1 MRLLL
6 FDNHEQCFAVV
17 TRAISATISQEIN
30 IFDELSVEV
39 PKTAINVKNFE
50 RAMYIGVPIKQDDR
64 YQLFKMEKP
73 ETGDSSITV
82 TAIEAASDDLSVQ
95 GYIDDRRFVDK
106 AISAVIPTI
115 FEGSTWEFKN
125 YVPDDDLENINFYK
139 ISRKE
144 AISKLISTYGVEV
157 QFFYKVEGNRI
168 TQKLCEIHK
177 QIGSE
182 RSIRIVEGK
191 NATSIKYTV
200 DQTELYT
207 AAIGRGAGIAI
218 TDDSGDATGGYSR
231 KIEFDDVVWSK
242 RAGNPVDKPA
252 GQNYVEIPEATQ
264 KYGWLDK
271 AGKRQPRL
279 AIFDFDNEQ
288 DKAKL
293 LQKTYDKLQKLAGPQ
308 VLVETTVAKL
318 GKLPM
323 LGDGVTVVAYH
334 PHKFVVHS
342 RVIKRKIDL
351 IDEAYSNLEIGTSNI
366 ERQAER
372 EQAIQTDIHTSKA
385 ETDKNFSELNQ
396 KNDDFYKNLETKIDE
411 SADEQTRRAQEAIKR
426 IEDEV
431 KEKVESTRSEIDQY
445 IKQNSN
451 GPIEL
456 IDTNGNFIQGVGKI
470 KEIRSEDGNF
480 VINSSGFNWAGRL
493 IGGKG
498 KLYADD
504 IVGREITG
512 YTITGAHITGGTI
525 TGVSIT
531 GSSYVNSVS
540 TRYPDDQKRWAVIS
554 GDYGFAYSA
563 ADRPGSWIT
572 LDALSIGGVDLT
584 SEQLK
589 KIKEKCGV

>member
-30 IFDELSVEV
+30 VFDELSVEV
-39 PKTAINVKNFE
+39 PKTATNVKNLE
-50 RAMYIGVPIKQDDR
+50 RAMYIGVPIKQDNR

-106 AISAVIPTI
+106 AISAVIPAI
-115 FEGSTWEFKN
+115 FEGSTWEFQN
-125 YVPDDDLENINFYK
+125 YVPDNDLENINFYK

-168 TQKLCEIHK
+168 IQKLCEIHK

-182 RSIRIVEGK
+182 RSIRIVEVK

-200 DQTELYT
+200 NQTELYT
-207 AAIGRGAGIAI
+207 AAIGRGAGVAT

-271 AGKRQPRL
+271 AGNRQPRL

-372 EQAIQTDIHTSKA
+372 EKTIQTDIHTSKA

-396 KNDDFYKNLETKIDE
+396 KTDDFYKNLETKINE
-411 SADEQTRRAQEAIKR
+411 TADEQTRRAQEAIKR
-426 IEDEV
+426 VEDDV
-431 KEKVESTRSEIDQY
+431 KEKVESTRAEIDQY
-445 IKQNSN
+445 INQNSN

-470 KEIRSEDGNF
+470 KEIRSEDGSF
-480 VINSSGFNWAGRL
+480 VLNSSGFNFGGRL
-493 IGGKG
+493 LGGKG

-512 YTITGAHITGGTI
+512 YTVTGAHIIGGTI
-525 TGVSIT
+525 DGVTID
-531 GSSYVNSVS
+531 GANFIRS
-540 TRYPDDQKRWAVIS
+540 TVGGTAVLS
-554 GDYGFAYSA
+554 GEHGFSHNGDTALGNGMLRLGNQWLDETMLA
-563 ADRPGSWIT
+563 A
-572 LDALSIGGVDLT
+572 
-584 SEQLK
+584 
-589 KIKEKCGV
+589 IKEKCGV

>member
-30 IFDELSVEV
+30 VFDELSVEV
-39 PKTAINVKNFE
+39 PKTATNVKNLE
-50 RAMYIGVPIKQDDR
+50 RAMYIGVPIKQDNR

-106 AISAVIPTI
+106 AISAVIPAI
-115 FEGSTWEFKN
+115 FEGSTWEFQN
-125 YVPDDDLENINFYK
+125 YVPDNDLENINFYK

-168 TQKLCEIHK
+168 IQKLCEIHK

-200 DQTELYT
+200 NQTELYT
-207 AAIGRGAGIAI
+207 AAIGRGAGVAT

-271 AGKRQPRL
+271 AGNRQPRL

-372 EQAIQTDIHTSKA
+372 EKTIQTDIHTSKA

-396 KNDDFYKNLETKIDE
+396 KTDDFYKNLETKINE
-411 SADEQTRRAQEAIKR
+411 TADEQTRRAQEAIKSV
-426 IEDEV
+426 EDDV
-431 KEKVESTRSEIDQY
+431 KEKVESTRAEIDQY
-445 IKQNSN
+445 INQNSN

-470 KEIRSEDGNF
+470 KEIRSEDGSF
-480 VINSSGFNWAGRL
+480 VLNSSGFNFGGRL
-493 IGGKG
+493 LGGKG

-512 YTITGAHITGGTI
+512 YTVTGAHIIGGTI
-525 TGVSIT
+525 DGVTID
-531 GSSYVNSVS
+531 GANFIRS
-540 TRYPDDQKRWAVIS
+540 TVGGTAVLS
-554 GDYGFAYSA
+554 GEHGFSHNGDTALGNGMLRLGNQWLDETMLA
-563 ADRPGSWIT
+563 A
-572 LDALSIGGVDLT
+572 
-584 SEQLK
+584 
-589 KIKEKCGV
+589 IKEKCGV

>member
-17 TRAISATISQEIN
+17 TRTISATISQEIN
-30 IFDELSVEV
+30 VFDELSVEV
-39 PKTAINVKNFE
+39 PKTATNVKNLE
-50 RAMYIGVPIKQDDR
+50 RAMYIGVPIKQDNR

-106 AISAVIPTI
+106 AISAVIPAI

-125 YVPDDDLENINFYK
+125 YVPDNDLENINFYK

-168 TQKLCEIHK
+168 IQKLCEIHK

-200 DQTELYT
+200 NQTELYT
-207 AAIGRGAGIAI
+207 AAIGRGAGVAT

-271 AGKRQPRL
+271 AGNRQPRL

-372 EQAIQTDIHTSKA
+372 EKTIQTDIHTSKA

-396 KNDDFYKNLETKIDE
+396 KTDDFYKNLETKINE
-411 SADEQTRRAQEAIKR
+411 TADEQTRRAQEAIKR
-426 IEDEV
+426 VEDDV
-431 KEKVESTRSEIDQY
+431 KEKVESTRAEIDQY
-445 IKQNSN
+445 INQNSN

-470 KEIRSEDGNF
+470 KEIRSEDGSF
-480 VINSSGFNWAGRL
+480 VLNSSGFNFGGRL
-493 IGGKG
+493 LGGKG

-512 YTITGAHITGGTI
+512 YTVTGAHIRGGTI
-525 TGVSIT
+525 DGVTID
-531 GSSYVNSVS
+531 GANFIRS
-540 TRYPDDQKRWAVIS
+540 TVGGTAVLS
-554 GDYGFAYSA
+554 GEHGFSHNGDTALGNGMLRLGNQWLDETMLA
-563 ADRPGSWIT
+563 A
-572 LDALSIGGVDLT
+572 
-584 SEQLK
+584 
-589 KIKEKCGV
+589 IKEKCGV

>member
-30 IFDELSVEV
+30 VFDELSVEV
-39 PKTAINVKNFE
+39 PKTATNVKNLE
-50 RAMYIGVPIKQDDR
+50 RAMYIGVPIKQDNR

-125 YVPDDDLENINFYK
+125 YVPDNDLENINFYK

-168 TQKLCEIHK
+168 IQKLCEIHK

-200 DQTELYT
+200 NQTELYT
-207 AAIGRGAGIAI
+207 AAIGRGAGVAT

-271 AGKRQPRL
+271 AGNRQPRL

-372 EQAIQTDIHTSKA
+372 EKTIQTDIHTSKA

-396 KNDDFYKNLETKIDE
+396 KTDDFYKNLETKINE
-411 SADEQTRRAQEAIKR
+411 TADEQTRRAQEAIKR
-426 IEDEV
+426 VEDDV
-431 KEKVESTRSEIDQY
+431 KEKVESTRAEIDQY
-445 IKQNSN
+445 INQNSN

-470 KEIRSEDGNF
+470 KEIRSEDGSF
-480 VINSSGFNWAGRL
+480 VLNSSGFNFGGRL
-493 IGGKG
+493 LGGKG

-512 YTITGAHITGGTI
+512 YTVTGAHIIGGTI
-525 TGVSIT
+525 DGVTID
-531 GSSYVNSVS
+531 GANFIRS
-540 TRYPDDQKRWAVIS
+540 TVGGTAVLS
-554 GDYGFAYSA
+554 GEHGFSHNGDTALGNGMLRLGNQWLDETMLA
-563 ADRPGSWIT
+563 A
-572 LDALSIGGVDLT
+572 
-584 SEQLK
+584 
-589 KIKEKCGV
+589 IKEKCGV

>member
-30 IFDELSVEV
+30 VFDELSVEV
-39 PKTAINVKNFE
+39 PKIATNVKNLE
-50 RAMYIGVPIKQDDR
+50 RAMYIGVPIKQDNR

-106 AISAVIPTI
+106 AISAVIPAI

-125 YVPDDDLENINFYK
+125 YVPDNDLENINFYK

-168 TQKLCEIHK
+168 IQKLCEIHK

-200 DQTELYT
+200 NQTELYT
-207 AAIGRGAGIAI
+207 AAIGRGAGVAT

-271 AGKRQPRL
+271 AGNRQPRL

-372 EQAIQTDIHTSKA
+372 EKTIQTDIHTSKA

-396 KNDDFYKNLETKIDE
+396 KTDDFYKNLETKINE
-411 SADEQTRRAQEAIKR
+411 TADEQTRRAQEAIKR
-426 IEDEV
+426 VEDDV
-431 KEKVESTRSEIDQY
+431 KEKVESTRAEIDQY
-445 IKQNSN
+445 INQNSN

-470 KEIRSEDGNF
+470 KEIRSEDGSF
-480 VINSSGFNWAGRL
+480 VLNSSGFNFGGRL
-493 IGGKG
+493 LGGKG

-504 IVGREITG
+504 IVGHEITG
-512 YTITGAHITGGTI
+512 YTVTGAHIIGGTI
-525 TGVSIT
+525 DGVTID
-531 GSSYVNSVS
+531 GANFIRS
-540 TRYPDDQKRWAVIS
+540 TVGGTAVLS
-554 GDYGFAYSA
+554 GEHGFSHNGDTALGNGMLRLGNQWLDETMLA
-563 ADRPGSWIT
+563 A
-572 LDALSIGGVDLT
+572 
-584 SEQLK
+584 
-589 KIKEKCGV
+589 IKEKCGV

>member
-30 IFDELSVEV
+30 VFDELSVEV
-39 PKTAINVKNFE
+39 PKTATNVKNLE
-50 RAMYIGVPIKQDDR
+50 RAMYIGVPIKQDNR

-106 AISAVIPTI
+106 AISAVIPAI
-115 FEGSTWEFKN
+115 FEGSTWEFQN
-125 YVPDDDLENINFYK
+125 YVPDNDLENINFYK

-168 TQKLCEIHK
+168 IQKLCEIHK

-200 DQTELYT
+200 NQTELYT
-207 AAIGRGAGIAI
+207 AAIGRGAGVAT

-271 AGKRQPRL
+271 AGNRQPRL

-372 EQAIQTDIHTSKA
+372 EKTIQTDIHTSKA

-396 KNDDFYKNLETKIDE
+396 KTDDFYKNLETKINE
-411 SADEQTRRAQEAIKR
+411 TADEQTRRAQEAIKR
-426 IEDEV
+426 VEDDV
-431 KEKVESTRSEIDQY
+431 KEKVESTRAEIDQY
-445 IKQNSN
+445 INQNSN

-470 KEIRSEDGNF
+470 KEIRSEDGSF
-480 VINSSGFNWAGRL
+480 VLNSSGFNFGGRL
-493 IGGKG
+493 LGGKG

-512 YTITGAHITGGTI
+512 YTVTGAHIIGGTI
-525 TGVSIT
+525 DGVTID
-531 GSSYVNSVS
+531 GANFIRS
-540 TRYPDDQKRWAVIS
+540 TVGGTAVLS
-554 GDYGFAYSA
+554 GEHGFSHNGDTALGNGMLRLGNQWLDETMLA
-563 ADRPGSWIT
+563 A
-572 LDALSIGGVDLT
+572 
-584 SEQLK
+584 
-589 KIKEKCGV
+589 IKEKCGV

>member
-30 IFDELSVEV
+30 VFDELSVEV
-39 PKTAINVKNFE
+39 PKTATNVKNLE
-50 RAMYIGVPIKQDDR
+50 RAMYIGVPIKQDNR

-106 AISAVIPTI
+106 AISAVIPAI

-125 YVPDDDLENINFYK
+125 YVPDNDLENINFYK

-168 TQKLCEIHK
+168 IQKLCEIHK

-200 DQTELYT
+200 NQTELYT
-207 AAIGRGAGIAI
+207 AAIGRGAGVAT

-271 AGKRQPRL
+271 AGNRQPRL

-372 EQAIQTDIHTSKA
+372 EKIIQTDIHTSKA

-396 KNDDFYKNLETKIDE
+396 KTDDFYKNLETKINE
-411 SADEQTRRAQEAIKR
+411 TADEQTRRAQEAIKR
-426 IEDEV
+426 VEDDV
-431 KEKVESTRSEIDQY
+431 KEKVESTRAEIDQY
-445 IKQNSN
+445 INQNSN

-470 KEIRSEDGNF
+470 KEIRSEDGSF
-480 VINSSGFNWAGRL
+480 VLNSSGFNFGGRL
-493 IGGKG
+493 LGGKG

-512 YTITGAHITGGTI
+512 YTVTGAHIIGGTI
-525 TGVSIT
+525 DGVTID
-531 GSSYVNSVS
+531 GANFIRS
-540 TRYPDDQKRWAVIS
+540 TVGGTAVLS
-554 GDYGFAYSA
+554 GEHGFSHNGDTALGNGMLRLGNQWLDETMLA
-563 ADRPGSWIT
+563 A
-572 LDALSIGGVDLT
+572 
-584 SEQLK
+584 
-589 KIKEKCGV
+589 IKEKCGV

>member
-30 IFDELSVEV
+30 VFDELSVEV
-39 PKTAINVKNFE
+39 PKTATNVKNLE
-50 RAMYIGVPIKQDDR
+50 RAMYIGVPIKQDNR

-106 AISAVIPTI
+106 AISAVIPAI

-125 YVPDDDLENINFYK
+125 YVPDNDLENINFYK

-168 TQKLCEIHK
+168 IQKLCEIHK

-200 DQTELYT
+200 NQTELYT
-207 AAIGRGAGIAI
+207 AAIGRGAGVAT

-271 AGKRQPRL
+271 VGNRQPRL

-372 EQAIQTDIHTSKA
+372 EKTIQTDIHTSKA

-396 KNDDFYKNLETKIDE
+396 KTDDFYKNLETKINE
-411 SADEQTRRAQEAIKR
+411 TADEQTRRAQEAIKR
-426 IEDEV
+426 VEDDV
-431 KEKVESTRSEIDQY
+431 KEKVESTRAEIDQY
-445 IKQNSN
+445 INQNSN

-470 KEIRSEDGNF
+470 KEIRSEDGSF
-480 VINSSGFNWAGRL
+480 VLNSSGFNFGGRL
-493 IGGKG
+493 LGGKG

-512 YTITGAHITGGTI
+512 YTVTGAHIIGGTI
-525 TGVSIT
+525 DGVTID
-531 GSSYVNSVS
+531 GANFIRS
-540 TRYPDDQKRWAVIS
+540 TVGGTAVLS
-554 GDYGFAYSA
+554 GEHGFSHNGDTALGNGMLRLGNQWLDETMLA
-563 ADRPGSWIT
+563 A
-572 LDALSIGGVDLT
+572 
-584 SEQLK
+584 
-589 KIKEKCGV
+589 IKEKCGV

>member
-30 IFDELSVEV
+30 VFDELSVEV
-39 PKTAINVKNFE
+39 PKTATNVKNLE
-50 RAMYIGVPIKQDDR
+50 RAMYIGVPIKQDNR

-82 TAIEAASDDLSVQ
+82 TAIEAVSDDLSVQ

-106 AISAVIPTI
+106 AISAVIPAI
-115 FEGSTWEFKN
+115 FESSTWEFQN
-125 YVPDDDLENINFYK
+125 YVPDNDLENINFYK

-168 TQKLCEIHK
+168 IQKLCEIHK

-200 DQTELYT
+200 NQTELYT
-207 AAIGRGAGIAI
+207 AAIGRGAGVAT

-271 AGKRQPRL
+271 AGNRQPRL

-372 EQAIQTDIHTSKA
+372 EKTIQTDIHTSKA

-396 KNDDFYKNLETKIDE
+396 KTDDFYKNLETKINE
-411 SADEQTRRAQEAIKR
+411 TADEQTRRAQEAIKR
-426 IEDEV
+426 VEDDV
-431 KEKVESTRSEIDQY
+431 KEKVESTRAEIDQY
-445 IKQNSN
+445 INQNSN

-470 KEIRSEDGNF
+470 KEIRSEDGSF
-480 VINSSGFNWAGRL
+480 VLNSSGFNFGGRL
-493 IGGKG
+493 LGGKG

-512 YTITGAHITGGTI
+512 YTVTGAHIIGGTI
-525 TGVSIT
+525 DGVTID
-531 GSSYVNSVS
+531 GANFIRS
-540 TRYPDDQKRWAVIS
+540 TVGGTAVLS
-554 GDYGFAYSA
+554 GEHGFSHNGDTALGNGMLRLGNQWLDETMLA
-563 ADRPGSWIT
+563 A
-572 LDALSIGGVDLT
+572 
-584 SEQLK
+584 
-589 KIKEKCGV
+589 IKEKCGV

>member
-30 IFDELSVEV
+30 VFDELSVEV
-39 PKTAINVKNFE
+39 PKTATNVKNLE
-50 RAMYIGVPIKQDDR
+50 RAMYIGVPIKQDNR

-106 AISAVIPTI
+106 AISAVIPAI
-115 FEGSTWEFKN
+115 FEGSTWEFQN
-125 YVPDDDLENINFYK
+125 YVPDNDLENINFYK

-168 TQKLCEIHK
+168 IQKLCEIHK

-200 DQTELYT
+200 NQTELYT
-207 AAIGRGAGIAI
+207 AAIGRGAGVAT

-271 AGKRQPRL
+271 AGNRQPRL

-372 EQAIQTDIHTSKA
+372 EKTIQTDIHTSKA

-396 KNDDFYKNLETKIDE
+396 KTDDFYKNLETKINE
-411 SADEQTRRAQEAIKR
+411 TADEQTRRAQEAIKR
-426 IEDEV
+426 VEDDV
-431 KEKVESTRSEIDQY
+431 KEKVEATRAEIDQY
-445 IKQNSN
+445 INQNSN

-470 KEIRSEDGNF
+470 KEIRSEDGSF
-480 VINSSGFNWAGRL
+480 VLNSSGFNFGGRL
-493 IGGKG
+493 LGGKG

-512 YTITGAHITGGTI
+512 YTVTGAHIIGGTI
-525 TGVSIT
+525 DGVTID
-531 GSSYVNSVS
+531 GANFIRS
-540 TRYPDDQKRWAVIS
+540 TVGGTAVLS
-554 GDYGFAYSA
+554 GEHGFSHNGDTALGNGMLRLGNQWLDETMLA
-563 ADRPGSWIT
+563 A
-572 LDALSIGGVDLT
+572 
-584 SEQLK
+584 
-589 KIKEKCGV
+589 IKEKCGV

>member
-30 IFDELSVEV
+30 VFDELSVEV
-39 PKTAINVKNFE
+39 PKTATNVKNLE
-50 RAMYIGVPIKQDDR
+50 RAMYIGVPIKQDNR

-106 AISAVIPTI
+106 AISAVIPAI

-125 YVPDDDLENINFYK
+125 YVPDNDLENINFYK

-168 TQKLCEIHK
+168 IQKLCEIHK

-200 DQTELYT
+200 NQTELYT
-207 AAIGRGAGIAI
+207 AAIGRGAGVAT

-271 AGKRQPRL
+271 AGNRQPRL

-396 KNDDFYKNLETKIDE
+396 KTDDFYKNLETKIDE

-426 IEDEV
+426 VEDDV
-431 KEKVESTRSEIDQY
+431 KEKVESTRAEIDQY
-445 IKQNSN
+445 INQNSN

-470 KEIRSEDGNF
+470 KEIRSEDGSF
-480 VINSSGFNWAGRL
+480 VLNSSGFNFGGRL
-493 IGGKG
+493 LGGKG

-512 YTITGAHITGGTI
+512 YTVTGAHIIGGTI
-525 TGVSIT
+525 DGVTID
-531 GSSYVNSVS
+531 GANFIRS
-540 TRYPDDQKRWAVIS
+540 TVGGTAVLS
-554 GDYGFAYSA
+554 GEHGFSHNGDTALGNGMLRLGNQWLDETMLA
-563 ADRPGSWIT
+563 A
-572 LDALSIGGVDLT
+572 
-584 SEQLK
+584 
-589 KIKEKCGV
+589 IKEKCGV

>member
-30 IFDELSVEV
+30 VFDELSVEV
-39 PKTAINVKNFE
+39 PKTATNVKNLE
-50 RAMYIGVPIKQDDR
+50 RAMYIGVPIKQDNR

-106 AISAVIPTI
+106 AISAVIPAI

-125 YVPDDDLENINFYK
+125 YVPDNDLENINFYK

-168 TQKLCEIHK
+168 IQKLCEIHK

-200 DQTELYT
+200 NQTELYT
-207 AAIGRGAGIAI
+207 AAIGRGAGVAT

-271 AGKRQPRL
+271 AGNRQPRL

-342 RVIKRKIDL
+342 RVIERKIDL

-372 EQAIQTDIHTSKA
+372 EKTIQTDIHTSKA

-396 KNDDFYKNLETKIDE
+396 KTDDFYKNLETKINE
-411 SADEQTRRAQEAIKR
+411 TADEQTRRAQEAIKR
-426 IEDEV
+426 VEDDV
-431 KEKVESTRSEIDQY
+431 KEKVESTRAEIDQY
-445 IKQNSN
+445 INQNSN

-470 KEIRSEDGNF
+470 KEIRSEDGSF
-480 VINSSGFNWAGRL
+480 VLNSSGFNFGGRL
-493 IGGKG
+493 LGGKG

-512 YTITGAHITGGTI
+512 YTVTGAHIIGGTI
-525 TGVSIT
+525 DGVTID
-531 GSSYVNSVS
+531 GANFIRS
-540 TRYPDDQKRWAVIS
+540 TVGGTAVLS
-554 GDYGFAYSA
+554 GEHGFSHNGDTALGNGMLRLGNQWLDETMLA
-563 ADRPGSWIT
+563 A
-572 LDALSIGGVDLT
+572 
-584 SEQLK
+584 
-589 KIKEKCGV
+589 IKEKCGV

>member
-252 GQNYVEIPEATQ
+252 GQNCVEIPEATQ

-396 KNDDFYKNLETKIDE
+396 KTDDFYKNLETKIDE

-554 GDYGFAYSA
+554 GDYGFTYSA

>member
-30 IFDELSVEV
+30 VFDELSVEV
-39 PKTAINVKNFE
+39 PKTATNVKNLE
-50 RAMYIGVPIKQDDR
+50 RAMYIGVPIKQDNR

-106 AISAVIPTI
+106 AISAVIPAI
-115 FEGSTWEFKN
+115 FEGSTWEFQN
-125 YVPDDDLENINFYK
+125 YVPDNDLENINFYK

-168 TQKLCEIHK
+168 IQKLCEIHK

-200 DQTELYT
+200 NQTELYT
-207 AAIGRGAGIAI
+207 AAIGRGAGVAT
-218 TDDSGDATGGYSR
+218 TDDLGDATGGYSR

-271 AGKRQPRL
+271 AGNRQPRL

-372 EQAIQTDIHTSKA
+372 EKTIQTDIHTSKA

-396 KNDDFYKNLETKIDE
+396 KTDDFYKNLETKINE
-411 SADEQTRRAQEAIKR
+411 TADEQTRRAQEAIKR
-426 IEDEV
+426 VEDDV
-431 KEKVESTRSEIDQY
+431 KEKVESTRAEIDQY
-445 IKQNSN
+445 INQNSN

-470 KEIRSEDGNF
+470 KEIRSEDGSF
-480 VINSSGFNWAGRL
+480 VLNSSGFNFGGRL
-493 IGGKG
+493 LGGKG

-512 YTITGAHITGGTI
+512 YTVTGAHIIGGTI
-525 TGVSIT
+525 DGVTID
-531 GSSYVNSVS
+531 GANFIRS
-540 TRYPDDQKRWAVIS
+540 TVGGTAVLS
-554 GDYGFAYSA
+554 GEHGFSHNGDTALGNGMLRLGNQWLDETMLA
-563 ADRPGSWIT
+563 A
-572 LDALSIGGVDLT
+572 
-584 SEQLK
+584 
-589 KIKEKCGV
+589 IKEKCGV

>member
-30 IFDELSVEV
+30 VFDELSVEV
-39 PKTAINVKNFE
+39 PKTATNVKNLE
-50 RAMYIGVPIKQDDR
+50 RAMYIGVPIKQDNR

-106 AISAVIPTI
+106 AISAVIPAI
-115 FEGSTWEFKN
+115 FEGSTWEFQN
-125 YVPDDDLENINFYK
+125 YVPDNDLENINFYK

-168 TQKLCEIHK
+168 IQKLCEIHK

-200 DQTELYT
+200 NQTELYT
-207 AAIGRGAGIAI
+207 AAIGRGAGVAT

-271 AGKRQPRL
+271 AGNRQPRL

-372 EQAIQTDIHTSKA
+372 EKTIQTDIHTSKA
-385 ETDKNFSELNQ
+385 ETDKNFSKLNQ
-396 KNDDFYKNLETKIDE
+396 KTDDFYKNLETKINE
-411 SADEQTRRAQEAIKR
+411 TADEQTRRAQEAIKR
-426 IEDEV
+426 VEDDV
-431 KEKVESTRSEIDQY
+431 KEKVESTRAEIDQY
-445 IKQNSN
+445 INQNSN

-470 KEIRSEDGNF
+470 KEIRSEDGSF
-480 VINSSGFNWAGRL
+480 VLNSSGFNFGGRL
-493 IGGKG
+493 LGGKG

-512 YTITGAHITGGTI
+512 YTVTGAHIIGGTI
-525 TGVSIT
+525 DGVTID
-531 GSSYVNSVS
+531 GANFIRS
-540 TRYPDDQKRWAVIS
+540 TVGGTAVLS
-554 GDYGFAYSA
+554 GEHGFSHNGDTALGNGMLRLGNQWLDETMLA
-563 ADRPGSWIT
+563 A
-572 LDALSIGGVDLT
+572 
-584 SEQLK
+584 
-589 KIKEKCGV
+589 IKEKCGV

>member
-30 IFDELSVEV
+30 VFDELSVEV
-39 PKTAINVKNFE
+39 PKTATNVKNLE
-50 RAMYIGVPIKQDDR
+50 RAMYIGVPIKQDNR

-106 AISAVIPTI
+106 AISAVIPAI
-115 FEGSTWEFKN
+115 FEGFTWEFKN
-125 YVPDDDLENINFYK
+125 YVPDNDLENINFYK

-168 TQKLCEIHK
+168 IQKLCEIHK

-200 DQTELYT
+200 NQTELYT
-207 AAIGRGAGIAI
+207 AAIGRGAGVAT

-271 AGKRQPRL
+271 AGNRQPRL

-372 EQAIQTDIHTSKA
+372 EKTIQTDIHTSKA

-396 KNDDFYKNLETKIDE
+396 KTDDFYKNLETKINE
-411 SADEQTRRAQEAIKR
+411 TADEQTRRAQEAIKR
-426 IEDEV
+426 VEDDV
-431 KEKVESTRSEIDQY
+431 KEKVESTRAEIDQY
-445 IKQNSN
+445 INQNSN

-470 KEIRSEDGNF
+470 KEIRSEDGSF
-480 VINSSGFNWAGRL
+480 VLNSSGFNFGGRL
-493 IGGKG
+493 LGGKG

-512 YTITGAHITGGTI
+512 YTVTGAHIIGGTI
-525 TGVSIT
+525 DGVTID
-531 GSSYVNSVS
+531 GANFIRS
-540 TRYPDDQKRWAVIS
+540 TVGGTAVLS
-554 GDYGFAYSA
+554 GEHGFSHNGDTALGNGMLRLGNQWLDETMLA
-563 ADRPGSWIT
+563 A
-572 LDALSIGGVDLT
+572 
-584 SEQLK
+584 
-589 KIKEKCGV
+589 IKEKCGV

>member
-30 IFDELSVEV
+30 VFDELSVEV
-39 PKTAINVKNFE
+39 PKTATNVKNLE
-50 RAMYIGVPIKQDDR
+50 RAMYIGVPIKQDNR

-82 TAIEAASDDLSVQ
+82 TAIEVASDDLSVQ

-106 AISAVIPTI
+106 AISAVIPAI

-125 YVPDDDLENINFYK
+125 YVPDNDLENINFYK

-168 TQKLCEIHK
+168 IQKLCEIHK

-200 DQTELYT
+200 NQTELYT
-207 AAIGRGAGIAI
+207 AAIGRGAGVAT

-271 AGKRQPRL
+271 AGNRQPRL

-372 EQAIQTDIHTSKA
+372 EKTIQTDIHTSKA

-396 KNDDFYKNLETKIDE
+396 KTDDFYKNLETKINE
-411 SADEQTRRAQEAIKR
+411 TADEQTRRAQEAIKR
-426 IEDEV
+426 VEDDV
-431 KEKVESTRSEIDQY
+431 KEKVEATRAEIDQY
-445 IKQNSN
+445 INQNSN

-470 KEIRSEDGNF
+470 KEIRSEDGSF
-480 VINSSGFNWAGRL
+480 VLNSSGFNFGGRL
-493 IGGKG
+493 LGGKG

-512 YTITGAHITGGTI
+512 YTVTGAHIIGGTI
-525 TGVSIT
+525 DGVTID
-531 GSSYVNSVS
+531 GANFIRS
-540 TRYPDDQKRWAVIS
+540 TVGGTAVLS
-554 GDYGFAYSA
+554 GEHGFSHNGDTALGNGMLRLGNQWLDETMLA
-563 ADRPGSWIT
+563 A
-572 LDALSIGGVDLT
+572 
-584 SEQLK
+584 
-589 KIKEKCGV
+589 IKEKCGV

>member
-30 IFDELSVEV
+30 VFDELSVEV
-39 PKTAINVKNFE
+39 PKTATNVKNLE
-50 RAMYIGVPIKQDDR
+50 RAMYIGVPIKQDNR

-106 AISAVIPTI
+106 AISAVIPAI
-115 FEGSTWEFKN
+115 FEGSTWEFQN
-125 YVPDDDLENINFYK
+125 YVPDNDLENINFYK

-168 TQKLCEIHK
+168 IQKLCEIHK

-200 DQTELYT
+200 NQTELYT
-207 AAIGRGAGIAI
+207 TAIGRGAGVAT

-271 AGKRQPRL
+271 AGNRQPRL

-372 EQAIQTDIHTSKA
+372 EKTIQTDIHTSKA

-396 KNDDFYKNLETKIDE
+396 KTDDFYKNLETKINE
-411 SADEQTRRAQEAIKR
+411 TADEQTRRAQEAIKR
-426 IEDEV
+426 VEDDV
-431 KEKVESTRSEIDQY
+431 KEKVESTRAEIDQY
-445 IKQNSN
+445 INQNSN

-470 KEIRSEDGNF
+470 KEIRSEDGSF
-480 VINSSGFNWAGRL
+480 VLNSSGFNFGGRL
-493 IGGKG
+493 LGGKG

-512 YTITGAHITGGTI
+512 YTVTGAHIIGGTI
-525 TGVSIT
+525 DGVTID
-531 GSSYVNSVS
+531 GANFIRS
-540 TRYPDDQKRWAVIS
+540 TVGGTAVLS
-554 GDYGFAYSA
+554 GEHGFSHNGDTALGNGMLRLGNQWLDETMLA
-563 ADRPGSWIT
+563 A
-572 LDALSIGGVDLT
+572 
-584 SEQLK
+584 
-589 KIKEKCGV
+589 IKEKCGV

>member
-30 IFDELSVEV
+30 VFDELSVEV
-39 PKTAINVKNFE
+39 PKTATNVKNLE
-50 RAMYIGVPIKQDDR
+50 RAMYIGVPINQDNR

-106 AISAVIPTI
+106 AISAVIPAI
-115 FEGSTWEFKN
+115 FEGSTWEFQN
-125 YVPDDDLENINFYK
+125 YVPDNDLENINFYK

-168 TQKLCEIHK
+168 IQKLCEIHK

-200 DQTELYT
+200 NQTELYT
-207 AAIGRGAGIAI
+207 AAIGRGAGVAT

-271 AGKRQPRL
+271 AGNRQPRL

-372 EQAIQTDIHTSKA
+372 EKTIQTDIHTSKA

-396 KNDDFYKNLETKIDE
+396 KTDDFYKNLETKINE
-411 SADEQTRRAQEAIKR
+411 TADEQTRRAQEAIKR
-426 IEDEV
+426 VEDDV
-431 KEKVESTRSEIDQY
+431 KEKVESTRAEIDQY
-445 IKQNSN
+445 INQNSN

-470 KEIRSEDGNF
+470 KEIRSEDGSF
-480 VINSSGFNWAGRL
+480 VLNSSGFNFGGRL
-493 IGGKG
+493 LGGKG

-512 YTITGAHITGGTI
+512 YTVTGAHIIGGTI
-525 TGVSIT
+525 DGVTID
-531 GSSYVNSVS
+531 GANFIRS
-540 TRYPDDQKRWAVIS
+540 TVGGTAVLS
-554 GDYGFAYSA
+554 GEHGFSHNGDTALGNGMLRLGNQWLDETMLA
-563 ADRPGSWIT
+563 A
-572 LDALSIGGVDLT
+572 
-584 SEQLK
+584 
-589 KIKEKCGV
+589 IKEKCGV

>member
-30 IFDELSVEV
+30 VFDELSVEV
-39 PKTAINVKNFE
+39 PKTATNVKNLE
-50 RAMYIGVPIKQDDR
+50 RAMYIGVPIKQDNR

-106 AISAVIPTI
+106 AISAVIPAI
-115 FEGSTWEFKN
+115 FEGSTWEFQN
-125 YVPDDDLENINFYK
+125 YVPDNDLENINFYK

-157 QFFYKVEGNRI
+157 HFFYKVEGNRI
-168 TQKLCEIHK
+168 IQKLCEIHK

-200 DQTELYT
+200 NQTELYT
-207 AAIGRGAGIAI
+207 AAIGRGAGVAT

-271 AGKRQPRL
+271 AGNRQPRL

-372 EQAIQTDIHTSKA
+372 EKTIQTDIHTSKA

-396 KNDDFYKNLETKIDE
+396 KTDDFYKNLETKINE
-411 SADEQTRRAQEAIKR
+411 TADEQTRRAQEAIKR
-426 IEDEV
+426 VEDDV
-431 KEKVESTRSEIDQY
+431 KEKVELTRAEIDQY
-445 IKQNSN
+445 INQNSN

-470 KEIRSEDGNF
+470 KEIRSEDGSF
-480 VINSSGFNWAGRL
+480 VLNSSGFNFGGRL
-493 IGGKG
+493 LGGKG

-512 YTITGAHITGGTI
+512 YTVTGAHIIGGTI
-525 TGVSIT
+525 DGVTID
-531 GSSYVNSVS
+531 GANFIRS
-540 TRYPDDQKRWAVIS
+540 TVGGTAVLS
-554 GDYGFAYSA
+554 GEHGFSHNGDTALGNGMLRLGNQWLDETMLA
-563 ADRPGSWIT
+563 A
-572 LDALSIGGVDLT
+572 
-584 SEQLK
+584 
-589 KIKEKCGV
+589 IKEKCGV